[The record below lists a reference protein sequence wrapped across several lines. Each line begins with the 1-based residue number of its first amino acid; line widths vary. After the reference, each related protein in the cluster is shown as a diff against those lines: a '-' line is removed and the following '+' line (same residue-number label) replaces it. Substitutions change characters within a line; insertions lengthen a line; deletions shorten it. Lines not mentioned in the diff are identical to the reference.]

1 MEAATAR
8 PEAGGRLPV
17 KRAGETEGEGEAV
30 VLKEEGNCGRRLLVD
45 TEKGVTLM
53 LLSDPGVVNSEGLG
67 EVTAS
72 PRPLSVVEAKLKG
85 DAVVVW
91 I

>member
-1 MEAATAR
+1 MN
-8 PEAGGRLPV
+8 
-17 KRAGETEGEGEAV
+17 RAGEAEGDTV
-30 VLKEEGNCGRRLLVD
+30 VLKEEGNWGRRLLVD

-53 LLSDPGVVNSEGLG
+53 LLSEPGVVNREGLG

-72 PRPLSVVEAKLKG
+72 PRPLKVVEAKLKG

>member
-1 MEAATAR
+1 MEAATAS

-17 KRAGETEGEGEAV
+17 KRAGEAEGEAV
-30 VLKEEGNCGRRLLVD
+30 VLKEEGNWGRRLLVD

-53 LLSDPGVVNSEGLG
+53 LLSEAGVVNSESLG

-85 DAVVVW
+85 DAVVV
-91 I
+91 